1 LTLTALWILTGA
13 GWLLVAAG
21 LGREPAETA
30 RTAALT
36 AHVLTPFGALL
47 VNSILGYG
55 LLFTT
60 IALTAEWWAL
70 LLATSGRPRRLT
82 DPASG
87 GPARLAAWLAVTA
100 ALTYGL
106 TSLIV

>member
-1 LTLTALWILTGA
+1 MTLTALLVLAGA
-13 GWLLVAAG
+13 GWLLAAAG
-21 LGREPAETA
+21 LGRGPAETA

-36 AHVLTPFGALL
+36 AHALTPFGALL
-47 VNSILGYG
+47 VNAILGYG
-55 LLFTT
+55 LLYTL

-70 LLATSGRPRRLT
+70 SLATLGRPRRLT

-87 GPARLAAWLAVTA
+87 GLTWLVAWLAGTA

-106 TSLIV
+106 AALIV

>member
-1 LTLTALWILTGA
+1 LTLTALWTLAAA
-13 GWLLVAAG
+13 GWLLVAVG
-21 LGREPAETA
+21 LGRGPAETA

-36 AHVLTPFGALL
+36 AHALTPFGALL
-47 VNSILGYG
+47 VNAILGYG

-82 DPASG
+82 DPARG
-87 GPARLAAWLAVTA
+87 GLARLAAWLALA
-100 ALTYGL
+100 AGLACALTV
-106 TSLIV
+106 LIG